1 RGRQLLEVLNA
12 VNMMVLNGVRSKAKF
27 TSFQSAGSA
36 TIDLIWTREKALH
49 KVRNLTEFEDQIS
62 VDSDHHLILVD
73 LVKQFQPEMMA
84 NETKVQK
91 SEGRLT
97 KIQWKRTKNGGA
109 WQEFK
114 NGCEILLTKWNTVNL
129 DGEEG

>member
-36 TIDLIWTREKALH
+36 TIDLIWTREKDLH

-62 VDSDHHLILVD
+62 VDSDHHLVLVD
-73 LVKQFQPEMMA
+73 LVKQFQPEVMA

-97 KIQWKRTKNGGA
+97 KIQWKGQKMGA
-109 WQEFK
+109 RGRSLK
-114 NGCEILLTKWNTVNL
+114 TGVKSC
-129 DGEEG
+129 